1 MLKQMVLPPAP
12 DHHQRSEI
20 YVCLLQVFASLNLDT
35 TAVLACR
42 AVKKIMVVLT
52 REFLFTNVIIPL
64 LLFKLVVSA
73 PIL

>member
-1 MLKQMVLPPAP
+1 
-12 DHHQRSEI
+12 
-20 YVCLLQVFASLNLDT
+20 LDT